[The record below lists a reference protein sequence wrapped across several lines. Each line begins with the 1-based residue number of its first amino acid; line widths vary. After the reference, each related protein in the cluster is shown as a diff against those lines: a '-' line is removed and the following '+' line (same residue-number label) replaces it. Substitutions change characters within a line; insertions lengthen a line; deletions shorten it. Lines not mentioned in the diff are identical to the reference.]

1 MKQLLKVRVGSHAFS
16 TNIETSDEDFF
27 EVHQCSN
34 DEIFGFNYRDELQ
47 FTKDHKSFELKKFLE
62 LLLKANPT
70 TLEMLFSDE
79 RNIIYKDPSLNWL
92 FENKEMFVTKQS
104 LQTFGNYAISQ
115 IQKAT
120 ALDKKANW
128 EKERI
133 VRKDILD
140 FCFVNIENG
149 KSKSI
154 KQFLFNKG
162 YKQSDIGLSS
172 IPHMKNTY
180 YMFLPKNYF
189 DDFKSNFKGI
199 VKNPD
204 NSNMLSLSSI
214 PKDSI
219 SIGLLYFNL
228 ESYQSHCKD
237 YKEYKE
243 WLSKRNTQRYT
254 WDQGKISYDLKNIMH
269 CRRLLNV
276 ALEIT
281 EKGTFTVLR
290 PEAKDLIEIRRS
302 NVKIEEVMR
311 NLENDKNKILESFK
325 SSRLPERVD
334 QKLIEDY
341 LIKMRNNYEKD

>member
-1 MKQLLKVRVGSHAFS
+1 MKQLLKIRVGSHAFG
-16 TNIETSDEDFF
+16 TNIETSDEDFL
-27 EVHQCSN
+27 EVHQCDN
-34 DEIFGFNYRDELQ
+34 EELFGFNYRDELQ

-79 RNIIYKDPSLNWL
+79 SNIIYKDESLNWL

-128 EKERI
+128 EKNRVI
-133 VRKDILD
+133 RKTPLD
-140 FCFVNIENG
+140 FCYILLDKEESV
-149 KSKSI
+149 KI
-154 KQFLFNKG
+154 KDFFEITD
-162 YKQSDIGLSS
+162 DIILTTKYWGLSNINNFPDCYS
-172 IPHMKNTY
+172 MY
-180 YMFLPKNYF
+180 Y
-189 DDFKSNFKGI
+189 FKDGNAGFISEDSNELQI
-199 VKNPD
+199 RN
-204 NSNMLSLSSI
+204 I
-214 PKDSI
+214 PKELSKKYTLRFDRNAYST
-219 SIGLLYFNL
+219 
-228 ESYQSHCKD
+228 HCKD
-237 YKEYKE
+237 FREYTE

-276 ALEIT
+276 ALEIA

-290 PEAKDLIEIRRS
+290 PEAKDLIEIRRG
-302 NVKIEEVMR
+302 NIKIEDIMKG
-311 NLENDKNKILESFK
+311 LEDDKNKILKFFEFSK
-325 SSRLPERVD
+325 LPEKID

-341 LIKMRNNYEKD
+341 LIKMRIEKFNRL